1 VQNSTCI
8 EYSFEGD
15 VEAQLAELRA
25 QEDKSRIDHYNR
37 IAAPGRSASW
47 GERNQEIVGILSE
60 ARVDTFEYSMG
71 GITFIGWGFE
81 DIEKVENLLGYSEE
95 EKAINKEIRDTYAEP
110 NTPNK

>member
-1 VQNSTCI
+1 M
-8 EYSFEGD
+8 
-15 VEAQLAELRA
+15 
-25 QEDKSRIDHYNR
+25 
-37 IAAPGRSASW
+37 
-47 GERNQEIVGILSE
+47 SE